1 MNEHGEASEVILAQE
16 REIADY
22 LHKHPDFFQRHEYLL
37 EELVLPHPHGGKAIS
52 LIERQ
57 VGLMREQKQS
67 LKKQL
72 QQLSQ
77 SARTNEL
84 LLERLQALIL
94 TLIDSTSIDDA
105 VERMRQGLHQDF
117 HADAV
122 ELHLFGD
129 QAHEVSR
136 DDPALKH
143 FQTVLHNRRPICGH
157 LRHEQLRF
165 LFGERGEEIASAV
178 LIPLCEPAQDGCLG
192 LLGIGSIDAKR
203 YHPAMD
209 TLFVN
214 HLGAVATRILR
225 AHRER

>member
-1 MNEHGEASEVILAQE
+1 MNEHGEASEVILSQE

-22 LHKHPDFFQRHEYLL
+22 LHKHPEFFQRHEYLL
-37 EELVLPHPHGGKAIS
+37 EDLTLPHPHGGKAIS

-57 VGLMREQKQS
+57 VGLMREQKQA

-77 SARTNEL
+77 SARTNEQ

-94 TLIDSTSIDDA
+94 TLIDSTGIADA
-105 VERMRQGLHQDF
+105 VERMRHGLRDDF

-122 ELHLFGD
+122 ELHLFGE
-129 QAHEVSR
+129 QANETSR
-136 DDPALKH
+136 NDPILKH
-143 FQTVLHNRRPICGH
+143 FQTVLHNRRPVCGH
-157 LRHEQLRF
+157 LRPEQLRF
-165 LFGERGEEIASAV
+165 LFGERGEEMASAV
-178 LIPLCEPAQDGCLG
+178 LIPLCESTQHECLG

-203 YHPAMD
+203 YHPEMG

-214 HLGAVATRILR
+214 HLGAVASRILR
-225 AHRER
+225 AHRES

>member
-1 MNEHGEASEVILAQE
+1 MNEQDEASDVILARE

-37 EELVLPHPHGGKAIS
+37 EELSLPHPQSGKAIS

-57 VGLMREQKQS
+57 VGLMREQKQA

-77 SARTNEL
+77 SARTNET
-84 LLERLQALIL
+84 LLERLQSLIL
-94 TLIDSTSIDDA
+94 TLIDSTSIENA
-105 VERMRQGLHQDF
+105 VERMRQGLHDDF
-117 HADAV
+117 DADAV
-122 ELHLFGD
+122 ELHLFGV
-129 QAHEVSR
+129 QENETRR
-136 DDPALKH
+136 DDPVLKH

-157 LRHEQLRF
+157 LRPEQLRF
-165 LFGERGEEIASAV
+165 LFGERSAEIGSAV
-178 LIPLCEPAQDGCLG
+178 LIPLCESVQDECLG
-192 LLGIGSIDAKR
+192 LLGIGSIDTKR
-203 YHPAMD
+203 YHPEMG

-225 AHRER
+225 AHLGR

>member
-1 MNEHGEASEVILAQE
+1 MNEHGETTDVTLAQE

-37 EELVLPHPHGGKAIS
+37 EELSLPHPHGGKAIS

-57 VGLMREQKQS
+57 VGLMREQKQA

-72 QQLSQ
+72 HQLSQ
-77 SARTNEL
+77 SARTNET

-94 TLIDSTSIDDA
+94 TLIDSCSIDDA
-105 VERMRQGLHQDF
+105 VERMRQGLHDDF

-129 QAHEVSR
+129 RENEIRR
-136 DDPALKH
+136 DEPALKL

-157 LRHEQLRF
+157 LRPEQLRF
-165 LFGERGEEIASAV
+165 LFGARSEEIASAV
-178 LIPLCEPAQDGCLG
+178 LIPLCESAQDECLG

-203 YHPAMD
+203 YHPEMG

>member
-22 LHKHPDFFQRHEYLL
+22 LRKHPEFFQRHEYLI
-37 EELVLPHPHGGKAIS
+37 EELSLPHPHGGKAIS

-77 SARTNEL
+77 SARTNET

-94 TLIDSTSIDDA
+94 TLIDSTGIDDSVA
-105 VERMRQGLHQDF
+105 RMRQGLSDDF

-122 ELHLFGD
+122 ELHLFGGEEND
-129 QAHEVSR
+129 IQR
-136 DDPALKH
+136 DDPVLKH

-157 LRHEQLRF
+157 LRPEQLRF
-165 LFGERGEEIASAV
+165 LFGDRSEEIASAV
-178 LIPLCEPAQDGCLG
+178 IIPLCESPQDECLG

-203 YHPAMD
+203 YHPEMG

>member
-1 MNEHGEASEVILAQE
+1 MNEQGEASDVILAKE

-22 LHKHPDFFQRHEYLL
+22 LHRHPDFFQRHEYLL
-37 EELVLPHPHGGKAIS
+37 EDLTLPHPHGGKAIS

-57 VGLMREQKQS
+57 VGLMRDQKQA

-72 QQLSQ
+72 HHLSQ
-77 SARTNEL
+77 SARTNET

-105 VERMRQGLHQDF
+105 VERMRQGLHDDF

-122 ELHLFGD
+122 ELHLFGEQVNETRHD
-129 QAHEVSR
+129 APV
-136 DDPALKH
+136 LKH

-157 LRHEQLRF
+157 LRPEQLRF
-165 LFGERGEEIASAV
+165 LFRERSEEIASAV
-178 LIPLCEPAQDGCLG
+178 LIPLCESAQDECMG
-192 LLGIGSIDAKR
+192 LLGIGSVDAKR
-203 YHPAMD
+203 YHPEMG

>member
-1 MNEHGEASEVILAQE
+1 MNEHGEASETTLAQE

-22 LHKHPDFFQRHEYLL
+22 LQRHPDFFQRHEYLL
-37 EELVLPHPHGGKAIS
+37 DELTLPHPHGGQAIS

-57 VGLMREQKQS
+57 VGLMREQKQA

-72 QQLSQ
+72 HHLSQ
-77 SARTNEL
+77 SARTNEA
-84 LLERLQALIL
+84 LLERLQSMIL
-94 TLIDSTSIDDA
+94 TLIDSSSIDDA
-105 VERMRQGLHQDF
+105 VARMRQGLHDDF

-129 QAHEVSR
+129 GVNEVSR
-136 DDPALKH
+136 DAAVLKH

-157 LRHEQLRF
+157 LRTEQLRF
-165 LFGERGEEIASAV
+165 LFGTRSAEIASAV
-178 LIPLCEPAQDGCLG
+178 LIPLCETPQDELLG
-192 LLGIGSIDAKR
+192 LLAIGSIDAKR
-203 YHPAMD
+203 YHAEMG

-225 AHRER
+225 AHRGR

>member
-1 MNEHGEASEVILAQE
+1 MNEHGEASEVILAEE

-37 EELVLPHPHGGKAIS
+37 DELTLPHSHGGKAIS

-57 VGLMREQKQS
+57 VGLMREQKQA

-72 QQLSQ
+72 HQLSQ

-84 LLERLQALIL
+84 LLERLQTLIL
-94 TLIDSTSIDDA
+94 TLIDSASIEDA
-105 VERMRQGLHQDF
+105 VVRMRQGLHEDF

-129 QAHEVSR
+129 QEGEVRR
-136 DDPALKH
+136 DAPVLKQ

-157 LRHEQLRF
+157 LRPEQLHF
-165 LFGERGEEIASAV
+165 LFGARSNEIASAV
-178 LIPLCEPAQDGCLG
+178 VIPLCETGQDECLG

-203 YHPAMD
+203 FHPEMG

>member
-1 MNEHGEASEVILAQE
+1 MNEHGEASEVILAEE

-37 EELVLPHPHGGKAIS
+37 ENLTLPHPHGGKAIS

-57 VGLMREQKQS
+57 VGLMREQKQQ

-77 SARTNEL
+77 SARTNET
-84 LLERLQALIL
+84 LLERLQAQIL
-94 TLIDSTSIDDA
+94 TLIDSASIDDA
-105 VERMRQGLHQDF
+105 LARMRKGLHDDF
-117 HADAV
+117 DADAV
-122 ELHLFGD
+122 ELRLFGE
-129 QAHEVSR
+129 QEHEIRR
-136 DDPALKH
+136 DDPVLKH
-143 FQTVLHNRRPICGH
+143 FQTVLHNKRPICGH
-157 LRHEQLRF
+157 LRPEQLRF
-165 LFGERGEEIASAV
+165 LFGERSGEIASAV
-178 LIPLCEPAQDGCLG
+178 LIPLCESPQDECMG
-192 LLGIGSIDAKR
+192 LLGIGSKDAKR
-203 YHPAMD
+203 YHPEMG